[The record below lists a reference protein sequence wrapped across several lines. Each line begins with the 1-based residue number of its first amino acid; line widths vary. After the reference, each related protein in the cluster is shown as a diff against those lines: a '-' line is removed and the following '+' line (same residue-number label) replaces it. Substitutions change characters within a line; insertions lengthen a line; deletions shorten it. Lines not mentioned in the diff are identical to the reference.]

1 MEVWVFGWMGI
12 KVCKKKVR
20 SKCGKWWKIDI
31 VPVVVIDEER
41 GKYAQNMVHIGLNK
55 LFGGQHKK

>member
-1 MEVWVFGWMGI
+1 MDGD
-12 KVCKKKVR
+12 KSLQKKKVR

>member
-1 MEVWVFGWMGI
+1 VEVWVFGWMGM
-12 KVCKKKVR
+12 
-20 SKCGKWWKIDI
+20 
-31 VPVVVIDEER
+31 IDEER